1 MASSENGTYRI
12 SDEIWEQIKPLLP
25 PEPPEHKSGR
35 PRMDNRKAMEAIF
48 YGLRVGGRW
57 NDIAA
62 ESLVCERFQEW
73 CRTGV
78 FDRMWQVGILTYD
91 ELRALVLRGK

>member
-1 MASSENGTYRI
+1 MATSENGTYRI

-25 PEPPEHKSGR
+25 PEPPEHRSGR
-35 PRMDNRKAMEAIF
+35 PRMDNRKAMEAILHK
-48 YGLRVGGRW
+48 LRVRGGW
-57 NDIAA
+57 DETAA
-62 ESLVCERFQEW
+62 EGPVRERFQEW

-91 ELRALVLRGK
+91 ELRALVLQDK